1 MTSHWE
7 INVFGVRHLSPSGAW
22 HLRRYLDRLEPDL
35 VMVEGL
41 HDAIELTGDLVNTGT
56 KPPVAILAYTDSLPV
71 RTLVYPLAIYSP
83 EYQAVLWAHENRKP
97 LEFIDLPS
105 DAFLG
110 LQEVEMEFA
119 ERMAKELA
127 EELAEG
133 VRAENKPEK
142 DAPVRPEDGL
152 LVGSESDTDSGSG
165 TVYERLAAI
174 SGETSYDAYWERRF
188 EHNLNEDA
196 YRLAANEL
204 GASLRGLDSEPLRR
218 RAENLVR
225 EAFMRRQIERAL
237 ARGIRPEK
245 IVAIVGAYH
254 APVLNGSHL
263 AMSDKEFASLP
274 RRASK
279 LTLMPYSYFR
289 LSTQSGYGA
298 GNLAPAYFELLWETL
313 QSDTLDALGVRY
325 LSSVA
330 RNYRE
335 LGTYRSTAEVIEG
348 VRLAQTLS
356 ALKEGYHP
364 TLEDLHDAAIALLG
378 HGERSNI
385 AESLMRVDVGTAI
398 GQLPKGVSRTS
409 IQEDFSRL
417 IDRLKL
423 EKYRTAIKQELSIDL
438 RENRQ
443 AKTQAS
449 AFLDLDRSSFF
460 HRLRILGV
468 LFAEHVPV
476 RQDSATWAER
486 WNLQW
491 SPESEITLVESVLL
505 GETIELACGY
515 RFKQLIEAAPTID
528 AAALL
533 VSDACKCNLMESM
546 EQAREKLQHLASET
560 SALGHIAA
568 AAFELMQ
575 VVRYGDVRRFDTQP
589 LVPLIEALF
598 VQGCL
603 ALHDAANCD
612 ATAAKELL
620 QSIDQMNRVSSEF
633 HDRIDESL
641 WNRKLQALSDADDR
655 NPVLSGYAC
664 ALLLERGSM
673 GNEALV
679 REVSRRLSPGISADL
694 GAGWFEGLAKR
705 NRYGLI
711 ARQVLWDTLDCYVAT
726 LDDEQFKRSLVFLR
740 RAFGEF
746 SPNEKRNIAEN
757 LAEVWGVHGEDV
769 KESLDG
775 PLTQLEEQALEDLN
789 DFDFGD
795 I

>member
-1 MTSHWE
+1 
-7 INVFGVRHLSPSGAW
+7 
-22 HLRRYLDRLEPDL
+22 
-35 VMVEGL
+35 
-41 HDAIELTGDLVNTGT
+41 
-56 KPPVAILAYTDSLPV
+56 
-71 RTLVYPLAIYSP
+71 
-83 EYQAVLWAHENRKP
+83 
-97 LEFIDLPS
+97 
-105 DAFLG
+105 
-110 LQEVEMEFA
+110 
-119 ERMAKELA
+119 
-127 EELAEG
+127 
-133 VRAENKPEK
+133 
-142 DAPVRPEDGL
+142 
-152 LVGSESDTDSGSG
+152 
-165 TVYERLAAI
+165 
-174 SGETSYDAYWERRF
+174 
-188 EHNLNEDA
+188 
-196 YRLAANEL
+196 
-204 GASLRGLDSEPLRR
+204 
-218 RAENLVR
+218 
-225 EAFMRRQIERAL
+225 
-237 ARGIRPEK
+237 
-245 IVAIVGAYH
+245 
-254 APVLNGSHL
+254 
-263 AMSDKEFASLP
+263 
-274 RRASK
+274 
-279 LTLMPYSYFR
+279 
-289 LSTQSGYGA
+289 
-298 GNLAPAYFELLWETL
+298 
-313 QSDTLDALGVRY
+313 
-325 LSSVA
+325 
-330 RNYRE
+330 
-335 LGTYRSTAEVIEG
+335 
-348 VRLAQTLS
+348 
-356 ALKEGYHP
+356 
-364 TLEDLHDAAIALLG
+364 
-378 HGERSNI
+378 
-385 AESLMRVDVGTAI
+385 
-398 GQLPKGVSRTS
+398 
-409 IQEDFSRL
+409 
-417 IDRLKL
+417 
-423 EKYRTAIKQELSIDL
+423 
-438 RENRQ
+438 
-443 AKTQAS
+443 
-449 AFLDLDRSSFF
+449 
-460 HRLRILGV
+460 LRILGV

-603 ALHDAANCD
+603 ALHEAANCD

-620 QSIDQMNRVSSEF
+620 QSIDQMNRVSLEF

-775 PLTQLEEQALEDLN
+775 PLTQQEEQALEDLN

>member
-1 MTSHWE
+1 MASSLYCLLGPDVMTSHWE

-35 VMVEGL
+35 VLVEGL
-41 HDAIELTGDLVNTGT
+41 HDAVELTEHLVNKGT

-110 LQEVEMEFA
+110 LQELELEFA
-119 ERMAKELA
+119 QRVAKELA
-127 EELAEG
+127 EELDEG
-133 VRAENKPEK
+133 VNA
-142 DAPVRPEDGL
+142 DGRHTD
-152 LVGSESDTDSGSG
+152 SESRQV
-165 TVYERLAAI
+165 TVYDRLAEI

-188 EHNLNEDA
+188 EHNLNEEA
-196 YRLAANEL
+196 YRLATNAL
-204 GASLRGLDSEPLRR
+204 GAWLRALDSEPLRR

-225 EAFMRRQIERAL
+225 EAFMRRQIEQAL

-313 QSDTLDALGVRY
+313 QSDPLDALGVRY

-409 IQEDFSRL
+409 IQEDFGRH

-423 EKYRTAIKQELSIDL
+423 EKYRTAIKQELTIDL

-449 AFLDLDRSSFF
+449 AFLDLDRSGFF

-546 EQAREKLQHLASET
+546 EQAREKLQHLACET
-560 SALGHIAA
+560 SALGQIAA

-603 ALHDAANCD
+603 ALHEAANCD

-620 QSIDQMNRVSSEF
+620 HSIDQMNRVALEF

-673 GNEALV
+673 DNEALV

-711 ARQVLWDTLDCYVAT
+711 ARQVLWDTLDRYVST

-775 PLTQLEEQALEDLN
+775 PLTQQEEQALEDLN

-795 I
+795 L